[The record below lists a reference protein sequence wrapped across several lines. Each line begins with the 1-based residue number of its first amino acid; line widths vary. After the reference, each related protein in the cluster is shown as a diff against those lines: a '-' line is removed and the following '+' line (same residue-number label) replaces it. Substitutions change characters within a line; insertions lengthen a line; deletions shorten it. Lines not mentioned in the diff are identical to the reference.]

1 LAHPADRDRNMECDG
16 FPAACIAPFHYEN
29 PGTRAGGTIWDTDA
43 LVAQI
48 KTSGDAR
55 KRVAA
60 LAQRAARLKDAQDLE
75 NLQRIYGYYLDR
87 NMWDQVADLFADDG
101 TIEWAQQGVY
111 VGKQRVR
118 AFLDLMGPQG
128 ATDGVLNDHIQ
139 LQPIVDV
146 APDGMTARIRS
157 REFAMTGQ
165 YQGTGT
171 WSEGTYENTFVKQN
185 GVWKFQ
191 SLHFYPTFIT
201 DYDQGWAKDAQPPP
215 TVSTQLPPDRPPTQ
229 TYAIYPKANVPP
241 FHYRNPVTG
250 EPPHYP
256 EVGGPG
262 TELAAAALMPDA
274 KRPPPPRVKDLPAM
288 LAAAEN
294 TVGRVKDFHELDNLT
309 SAYGYYLDKNLW
321 NNLADLFARD
331 GQIELAQRGVYKG
344 NARVREF
351 LLTVFGRGQ
360 EGPIVG
366 RLGNHVQMQPVIHVA
381 DDGKTAKIRVRMMQ
395 QLSFGRGPSMGGSIY
410 ENEAVKEDGVW
421 KLSVDHTYNT
431 WTASYDGGWMRGV
444 SGQVPGPNKDLPPD
458 APPTLV
464 FKMFPVVYDIPFHY
478 ANPVTGRTELPPIKH
493 LAEFIQATSEN

>member
-1 LAHPADRDRNMECDG
+1 MECDG

-29 PGTRAGGTIWDTDA
+29 PGTRAGGTIWNTDER
-43 LVAQI
+43 LTQI
-48 KTSGDAR
+48 KGGGNAR
-55 KRVAA
+55 KRVAD
-60 LAQRAARLKDAQDLE
+60 LAQRAALLKDAQDLE

-87 NMWDQVADLFADDG
+87 NLWDQLADLFADDG

-111 VGKQRVR
+111 VGKPRVR

-146 APDGMTARIRS
+146 SPDGMNARIRS
-157 REFAMTGQ
+157 RELAMIGQ
-165 YQGTGT
+165 YHGTGT

-201 DYDQGWAKDAQPPP
+201 DYDKGWAKDAQPAP
-215 TVSTQLPPDRPPTQ
+215 TPSAQLPPDKPPTQ

-250 EPPHYP
+250 EAPHYP

-262 TELAAAALMPDA
+262 KELAAASLMPNA
-274 KRPPPPRVKDLPAM
+274 KRAPPPKVQDVQAT

-321 NNLADLFARD
+321 NNLADLFAHD

-360 EGPIVG
+360 EGPVAG

-381 DDGKTAKIRVRMMQ
+381 DDGQTAKIRVRMMQ
-395 QLSFGRGPSMGGSIY
+395 QLSFGRGASMGASIY

-444 SGQVPGPNKDLPPD
+444 SGQVPGPSKDLPPD
-458 APPTLV
+458 APPTLCNSA
-464 FKMFPVVYDIPFHY
+464 MCLIGG
-478 ANPVTGRTELPPIKH
+478 NSLRPVTGF
-493 LAEFIQATSEN
+493 A